1 MSGRLVG
8 ACALIIGWLAPSQ
21 VMADPVATGLNACR
35 QIASDA
41 RRLTCFD
48 ELAAAEDAEEFTGSG
63 SGVTPQFDVV
73 TPRLMTFESSDAV
86 MVVYLLNERDEVVQN
101 LHRGGKG
108 EGSYLIE
115 MPGRYHVQV
124 NATGHW
130 KIRVRR
136 AR

>member
-1 MSGRLVG
+1 M
-8 ACALIIGWLAPSQ
+8 
-21 VMADPVATGLNACR
+21 
-35 QIASDA
+35 
-41 RRLTCFD
+41 TCFD

-73 TPRLMTFESSDAV
+73 APRLMTFESSDAV

-136 AR
+136 GR